1 MAAQWIHI
9 FTGCVFQTVTD
20 LVEVRVGLR
29 LPHPVEVLHVDQLEV
44 KGQARVWNL
53 ELWLF
58 LDVRQVAQVFVAPVV
73 QVAEAAGRCRFT
85 RWVKRDI
92 IAKMLRFEKS

>member
-73 QVAEAAGRCRFT
+73 QVAEAAGR
-85 RWVKRDI
+85 
-92 IAKMLRFEKS
+92 